1 MVSLEKQI
9 EELKDLKS
17 WITDEEFKDISDSI
31 SEFRVWLKDMNLQ
44 QEKLKKHEEPILKE
58 DDVLNKVK
66 KIANLYLK
74 ISKKK
79 KPRPASPEKKEEKK
93 EE

>member
-31 SEFRVWLKDMNLQ
+31 SEFRVWLKDMNL
-44 QEKLKKHEEPILKE
+44 
-58 DDVLNKVK
+58 
-66 KIANLYLK
+66 
-74 ISKKK
+74 
-79 KPRPASPEKKEEKK
+79 
-93 EE
+93 